1 MKKFVFDKTAW
12 IQNKSLL
19 NKRVVF
25 LDTFVW
31 SKIIREEEQDF
42 VELRELLL
50 RSVRS
55 GKIIVAVN
63 ISLVSEVVDRADAKQ
78 AKEILGLF
86 DEFSEGVFLTNT
98 YTLFPKELKE
108 QIVARLEGRDVQK
121 LDRNVAFGPIWEVL
135 GEAHL
140 SQSAVEGNNIDRK
153 AASKIFQR
161 LAQIK
166 FTDFPEAW
174 FYNKG
179 AYKKYSQKYLRKRYK
194 QEMSDMSYRTI
205 LKEERDALGRG
216 QVGAILSV
224 CNKIL
229 SRVIYEGLGSQD
241 RFKEIV
247 SKELK
252 VAVNDCPTFSIST
265 RLHAKLRF
273 LRDGFKSIRV
283 NHFYDIFH
291 LSNAIPY
298 CDYVICDKEMA
309 HLCRNELKLNKE
321 FGTII
326 LTSDELDD
334 FTEQLDKIVLKD
346 KSFAFTKTV
355 T

>member
-12 IQNKSLL
+12 IQNKNLL

-31 SKIIREEEQDF
+31 SKIIREEKQGF

-50 RSVRS
+50 RLVRG

-63 ISLVSEVVDRADAKQ
+63 ISLISEVVDRTDTGQ

-86 DEFSEGVFLTNT
+86 DELSEGVFLTNT
-98 YTLFPKELKE
+98 YTLFPKELEE
-108 QIVARLEGRDVQK
+108 QIVARLEGRDIRK
-121 LDRNVAFGPIWEVL
+121 LDRNMAFGPIWEVL

-140 SQSAVEGNNIDRK
+140 SQRVAEGKSVDGK
-153 AASKIFQR
+153 GASKIFQR
-161 LAQIK
+161 LTQIK
-166 FTDFPEAW
+166 LTDFPEAW

-179 AYKKYSQKYLRKRYK
+179 AYKENSQKYLRKRYK
-194 QEMSDMSYRTI
+194 QEIPDMSYRTI

-216 QVGAILSV
+216 QVGVIFSV
-224 CNKIL
+224 CDKIL
-229 SRVIYEGLGSQD
+229 FRAVHEGLGSQD

-247 SKELK
+247 SEELK
-252 VAVNDCPTFSIST
+252 VAVNDCPTFSVST

-273 LRDGFKSIRV
+273 LRDGSKSIRV

-309 HLCRNELKLNKE
+309 HICRNELKLNKE

-326 LTSDELDD
+326 LTSNELDD
-334 FTEQLDKIVLKD
+334 FTEQLDK
-346 KSFAFTKTV
+346 
-355 T
+355 